1 MMRCLSCNE
10 SLSDYEASRR
20 SVRTHQYIDLCN
32 DCFKYVR
39 DEIAAV
45 GNVRLITDGDDDIV
59 SKRNSTDE

>member
-1 MMRCLSCNE
+1 MRCLSCNE
-10 SLSDYEASRR
+10 ALTDYEASRR

-32 DCFKYVR
+32 DCFKFVR

-59 SKRNSTDE
+59 SKRNSTDD

>member
-1 MMRCLSCNE
+1 MRCLSCNE
-10 SLSDYEASRR
+10 PLSDYEASRR

-32 DCFKYVR
+32 GCFRYVR

-45 GNVRLITDGDDDIV
+45 GNVRLIAEGDDEDV

>member
-1 MMRCLSCNE
+1 
-10 SLSDYEASRR
+10 LSDYEASRR

-32 DCFKYVR
+32 ACFKYVR